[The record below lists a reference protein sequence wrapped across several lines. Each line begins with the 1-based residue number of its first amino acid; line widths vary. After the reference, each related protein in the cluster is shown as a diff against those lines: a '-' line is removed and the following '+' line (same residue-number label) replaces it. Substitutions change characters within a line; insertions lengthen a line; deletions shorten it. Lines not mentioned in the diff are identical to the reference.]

1 MKNRLKNY
9 FKAAFL
15 GVAVQ
20 TAEEKRIGADIL
32 GAAKEAGKALVK
44 WTATEGMVN
53 QFPTTK
59 AIQNTEDP
67 VPALGQRLPNTVYMF
82 CDLANFPFDRDPI
95 LPRALRDLLT
105 WAPSEGSCVIIV
117 GPSFRPHPT
126 LEKLIVVTDYAL
138 PSKADL
144 TSIAESIA
152 KSAGKKFNGDA
163 EDVLRA
169 LSGLSTTEAENALAL
184 SIVESGKFC
193 PEIIYREKVA
203 GVKKSGLLEIV
214 DPDPR
219 GLDAIGGLDVLKGW
233 ITKRKRAF
241 TKEAEEYGLPIP
253 KGVLL
258 CGVPGTG
265 KSLCAKAI
273 GTALGVPTVK
283 LDIGALYNS
292 LVGETELRTR
302 EALKLAEAMAP
313 CVLLIEELE
322 KGMAGSSGAGS
333 GDSGVSKRVLGTL
346 LEWLQDRRRPVF
358 LVASANSVEQ
368 LPPELLRKG
377 RWSEIFAVDLPD
389 AYDRSDIF
397 KIHLKKRGRISLAEQ
412 ITPDCG
418 VVMVS
423 DNFTGAEIEAVIE
436 EAMFNAFDKSRDIVA
451 EDLVEAATDTSPLA
465 ETAPGKIAA
474 VREWVQSHARLASTS
489 RSAAAKIEGRK
500 MQSNVN

>member
-1 MKNRLKNY
+1 MKKRLILY
-9 FKAAFL
+9 MKAAFP

-20 TAEEKRIGADIL
+20 TAEEKRIGADVL
-32 GAAKEAGKALVK
+32 GAAKEAGKALVQ
-44 WTATEGMVN
+44 WTTTEGMKN
-53 QFPTTK
+53 IFPGTK
-59 AIQNTEDP
+59 AIPNTEDP

-105 WAPSEGSCVIIV
+105 WAPSEGSCIIIV

-144 TSIAESIA
+144 MSIAESIA

-241 TKEAEEYGLPIP
+241 TKEAEEYGLPSP
-253 KGVLL
+253 KGILIV
-258 CGVPGTG
+258 GVPGSG
-265 KSLCAKAI
+265 KSLSAKAF
-273 GTALGVPTVK
+273 GTALGVPTLR
-283 LDIGALYNS
+283 LDIGSLFNS
-292 LVGETELRTR
+292 LVGESESRTR
-302 EALKLAEAMAP
+302 DALKLADAMSP
-313 CVLLIEELE
+313 CIVWCDEIDKSL
-322 KGMAGSSGAGS
+322 AGSGGSGS
-333 GDSGVSKRVLGTL
+333 GDSGVTKRVFGTL
-346 LEWLQDRRRPVF
+346 ITWMVERKKGAF
-358 LVASANSVEQ
+358 LVATANDVTN
-368 LPPELLRKG
+368 LPPEFLGKH
-377 RWSEIFAVDLPD
+377 RWDELFAVDLPNSEERT
-389 AYDRSDIF
+389 AIF
-397 KIHLKKRGRISLAEQ
+397 KIHLKLRKRDALAEQ
-412 ITPDCG
+412 ITAECVPVLTTDG
-418 VVMVS
+418 
-423 DNFTGAEIEAVIE
+423 FTGSEIEGIIK
-436 EAMFNAFDKSRDIVA
+436 EAMFNAFDEGRDIGMT
-451 EDLVEAATDTSPLA
+451 DLMD
-465 ETAPGKIAA
+465 AA
-474 VREWVQSHARLASTS
+474 VATTPLSVTAGEKIKAIREWASTRARFAS
-489 RSAAAKIEGRK
+489 TVKDK
-500 MQSNVN
+500 TVNVGQRVIGG